1 MKEHMQHLNHLQIA
15 ALLTSGTG
23 QLDDSV
29 IASLRQAKT
38 IALTKQRT
46 RAPILALDA
55 ITQHAHSLMM
65 PHSTARWLVSAV
77 LLASFVVGGTGYW
90 HHQQE
95 HQKNHLDLAILIDDM
110 PMEVFID

>member
-1 MKEHMQHLNHLQIA
+1 MKDHMQHLNHQQIA
-15 ALLTSGTG
+15 ALLTSGTE
-23 QLDDSV
+23 QLDGSV

-38 IALTKQRT
+38 TALTKQAA
-46 RAPILALDA
+46 RAPIFTLDA

-65 PHSTARWLVSAV
+65 PHSSGRWLVSAI

-95 HQKNHLDLAILIDDM
+95 HQNNHLDLAILIDDM
-110 PMEVFID
+110 PMDVFID

>member
-1 MKEHMQHLNHLQIA
+1 MKDHMQHLNHQQIA
-15 ALLTSGTG
+15 AILTAGTE
-23 QLDDSV
+23 QLDGDV
-29 IASLRQAKT
+29 ATSLHQAKAL
-38 IALTKQRT
+38 ALTKQRM
-46 RAPILALDA
+46 RAPIFTLDA

-65 PHSTARWLVSAV
+65 PHSTGRWLVTAV